1 MGYLI
6 NSGTGFLADATS
18 IGTSKYLFVKN
29 GYLGSVS
36 QLGIDDFGTRVLA
49 DGAIIESY
57 SCASDAINSLP
68 ARDLG
73 RVAVNAFVTRVEA
86 DGGNVNNTACIMAD
100 VNELY

>member
-1 MGYLI
+1 MAYLF

-29 GYLGSVS
+29 GYLGSVTQS
-36 QLGIDDFGTRVLA
+36 GIDDFGTRVLA

-57 SCASDAINSLP
+57 SCAADAINGLP
-68 ARDLG
+68 ARNLG
-73 RVAVNAFVTRVEA
+73 RVAVDPFAIRVEA
-86 DGGNVNNTACIMAD
+86 DGGKVNNKACIMAD